1 LSVVL
6 SRHSWTVG
14 VSDGGSR
21 RRSRIYFLSISS
33 SWKGENVKKSQ
44 KSFLVLAMVT
54 AFITLSAPG
63 QVAAGDLEPPA
74 GPTDPA
80 SAMHTIEDVFDY
92 LDTGMP
98 QAKRSGGFTEP
109 VATPGSTGRT
119 LDEIYTKITQQ
130 CITCQGT
137 MNGTRWC
144 DNGDGTVT
152 DMTTGL
158 VWLQDAAWGGTSAF
172 WVNTVSGTNAHDRA
186 AQLKSG
192 IAYLSD
198 GSVEGDWR
206 LPTKTELYGLANGTE
221 AVLAGSP
228 RAFTGVQS
236 TTVYWSSTTNG
247 SSTGNAWN
255 VNLNT
260 GTVVS
265 GSKSNSSYVWPVRS
279 DY

>member
-1 LSVVL
+1 
-6 SRHSWTVG
+6 
-14 VSDGGSR
+14 
-21 RRSRIYFLSISS
+21 
-33 SWKGENVKKSQ
+33 VKKRQ

-92 LDTGMP
+92 LNTGVP

-158 VWLQDAAWGGTSAF
+158 VWLQDAAWAGTVAF
-172 WVNTVSGTNAHDRA
+172 WVNTAGGTNAQDRA
-186 AQLKSG
+186 AQVSDATLPS
-192 IAYLSD
+192 LSD

-206 LPTKTELYGLANGTE
+206 LPTKSDLYGLANGTE
-221 AVLAGSP
+221 AVRSGNM
-228 RAFTGVQS
+228 REFTGVLS
-236 TTVYWSSTTNG
+236 AVYWSSTTYS
-247 SSTGNAWN
+247 SSTGSAWY
-255 VNLNT
+255 VYLSD
-260 GTVVS
+260 GIASVAAK
-265 GSKSNSSYVWPVRS
+265 GSNGNVWPVRG